1 MNFPPSVQCLW
12 LGVFLASVTPV
23 GAHEHLAAGA
33 ALPEP
38 DAALLFV
45 NAGNFAAESGYV
57 VTLKPTPGTSS
68 AHAFQ
73 GELTFVCLAATP
85 DLGGPVPFHPALG
98 SRVEAVVES
107 AEGPDGGEFGFWEST
122 EGTGLP
128 PSLTF
133 AIPVGTTNG
142 VHRLPVSENDGS
154 PGADPYGHVHGRV
167 FSATLPG
174 LYRIGLRFVDTSTNG
189 RNGGPLHTPSP
200 RFHLYFQAG
209 LTLGSLNETP
219 EGIQL
224 TYATQSGF
232 NYHVE
237 AATGLSG
244 TWSPVT
250 PVEPG
255 NDHLT
260 TVTIPTTSDPVRYF
274 RLRRESE

>member
-1 MNFPPSVQCLW
+1 MNPSPLRW
-12 LGVFLASVTPV
+12 SLLLGLLTLVSSAT
-23 GAHEHLAAGA
+23 AHEHLAAGA
-33 ALPEP
+33 ATPEQ

-57 VTLKPTPGTSS
+57 IALEPTNGDPSPHG
-68 AHAFQ
+68 FR

-98 SRVEAVVES
+98 TRVETVVES
-107 AEGPDGGEFGFWEST
+107 AEGPAGGEFGFWEAT
-122 EGTGLP
+122 DGTGLT

-133 AIPVGTTNG
+133 ALPVGTTNG
-142 VHRLPVSENDGS
+142 VNRFAVSENDGS

-189 RNGGPLHTPSP
+189 REGGPLHTPSP
-200 RFHLYFQAG
+200 RFHVYFQAG
-209 LTLGSLNETP
+209 LTLGSLTETS

-237 AATGLSG
+237 ATTGLGG
-244 TWSPVT
+244 TWSAVT

-255 NDHLT
+255 NDHWK
-260 TVTIPTTSDPVRYF
+260 TVTIPATNDPVRYF